1 MKEWLKKLIAAKQKQ
16 MQDLRAKSNASE
28 SLEEVR
34 AIGETL
40 QALAAEIADA
50 EKQLAD
56 LEAKENEDN
65 GEGGN
70 GAEGGEGRAAIEPQ
84 GGFNPVATY
93 ALSQGQ
99 AQRSEE
105 GDRTNSEEYRM
116 AFMNYVL
123 RGERSAILDEV
134 RDDANTLT
142 TDAASVI
149 PTVIINRIVEKAESY
164 GMILPLITQTQYAA
178 GVEISTGTLKPVAS
192 WVAEGAGSD
201 RQKKTTGKISFT
213 HHKLRCEISM
223 SMEVGAMALS
233 AFENKFVENV
243 AEAMTKAKE
252 QAIISGSG
260 TGQPKGILKET
271 PATGQAIV
279 LTSGT
284 ALSYGLICE
293 AEGALPQAYE
303 GNAKWCMTKKTF
315 MQFIGITDDQGQPVA
330 RVNYGV
336 GGKPERT
343 LLGREV
349 VLCGDY
355 MANYVATPTENTT
368 FAFIFDFSDYVMNS
382 VYDMGV
388 MRKQDWET
396 EDLLTKAVTA
406 CDGKVIDVNSLVTLT
421 INKAAG

>member
-1 MKEWLKKLIAAKQKQ
+1 MKEWLKKLIAAKKQQ

-40 QALAAEIADA
+40 QALGAEIADA
-50 EKQLAD
+50 EKQLAEFEKQD
-56 LEAKENEDN
+56 
-65 GEGGN
+65 EGKDDN

-93 ALSQGQ
+93 AMAQGQ
-99 AQRSEE
+99 AQRSED

-134 RDDANTLT
+134 RDDTNTLT

-164 GMILPLITQTQYAA
+164 GMILPLVTQTQYAA
-178 GVEISTGTLKPVAS
+178 GVEIPTGTLKPVAS

-382 VYDMGV
+382 IYDMGV